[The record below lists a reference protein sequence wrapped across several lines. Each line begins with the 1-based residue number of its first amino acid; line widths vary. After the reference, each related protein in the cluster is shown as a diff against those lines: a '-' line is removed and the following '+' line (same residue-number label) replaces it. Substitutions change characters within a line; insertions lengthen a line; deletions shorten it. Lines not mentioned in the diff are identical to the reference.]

1 MKYSSEEN
9 AMEMTIN
16 LHVSHFNNTENG
28 TKKEFST
35 LSFKNLL
42 FTRCFNICLYITSM
56 SSCTL
61 WASSEII
68 QMSCYIPIARSLDF
82 VRF

>member
-1 MKYSSEEN
+1 MKYISEEN
-9 AMEMTIN
+9 TMEMTIN
-16 LHVSHFNNTENG
+16 LHVSHFNNIENG

-35 LSFKNLL
+35 CEFQKLVL
-42 FTRCFNICLYITSM
+42 FTRCFNISLYITSM

-68 QMSCYIPIARSLDF
+68 QLSC
-82 VRF
+82 